1 MAQPDPSQ
9 ERAPVLE
16 VRGLTVALPA
26 GADRVHALQ
35 GVDLT
40 LRAGEIHC
48 VVGESGSGKSMTASA
63 ILGLLPVG
71 AKVQAGAILL
81 AGDDMLA
88 LTQAQLRRIR
98 GARVSMIFQ
107 DPMTALNPLHT
118 VGRQIAETFRLHRR
132 LKRAQTRAKVL
143 ELLAQV
149 GLPEPAAVARAYP
162 HELSGGQRQRAMIAM
177 ALALDPEV
185 LIADEPTTALDVTT
199 QAQILALIKDLQSRR
214 GTAVLFIT
222 HDFGVVAEVADRVTV
237 MQDGQVRESGSATQ
251 VLNQPR
257 HAYTR
262 TLIAAVPPPL
272 PQGAASHGAPAPL
285 TVSRGGVGALSTGPD
300 ASAVPQPATAL
311 HVRDLS
317 LTYRS
322 TGFIRRARVTTALHN
337 VNISLAAGETLGIV
351 GESGSGKSTLAR
363 CILRLLTPQE
373 GSIDVAGV
381 DGADRT
387 RQGQLRYAAQVQ
399 MVFQDPYG
407 SLNPRRR
414 VGDLIAQ
421 GPITHGESRESV
433 MPRVEEL
440 LRRVGL
446 HPSALDRFPHE
457 FSGGQRQRIGLARAL
472 ALRPRL
478 LVADEPV
485 SALDVSVQAQVLGLL
500 AELKQDLG
508 LSLLFITH
516 DLRVGARICDRV
528 AVMRQ
533 GEVVEI
539 GPASQVFGAPV
550 HPYTRDLLAA
560 VPGRHWVPRSAP
572 AGGVAAGAEDGSG
585 SVRAAA

>member
-1 MAQPDPSQ
+1 MAQPDHGQ

-16 VRGLTVALPA
+16 VCGLTVALPP
-26 GADRVHALQ
+26 GADRVNALQ

-63 ILGLLPVG
+63 ILGLLPAG
-71 AKVQAGAILL
+71 AHVQAGAILL
-81 AGDDMLA
+81 DGDDMLA

-98 GARVSMIFQ
+98 GARISMIFQ

-132 LKRAQTRAKVL
+132 LARAQTRAKVL

-149 GLPEPAAVARAYP
+149 GLPELAAVARAYP

-237 MQDGQVRESGSATQ
+237 MQDGQVRESGSAAQ

-262 TLIAAVPPPL
+262 ALIAAVPPPFATGA
-272 PQGAASHGAPAPL
+272 PDNGIGAASASVAPL
-285 TVSRGGVGALSTGPD
+285 AGAL
-300 ASAVPQPATAL
+300 VPNTVL
-311 HVRDLS
+311 NVRDLS

-322 TGFIRRARVTTALHN
+322 TGFLRPGRVTSALSH
-337 VNISLAAGETLGIV
+337 VNLSLATGETLGVV

-363 CILRLLTPQE
+363 CILRLLKAQE
-373 GSIDVAGV
+373 GSIEIARV
-381 DGADRT
+381 DAADRS
-387 RQGQLRYAAQVQ
+387 RRGRLRYASQVQ

-407 SLNPRRR
+407 SLNPRHR

-421 GPITHGESRESV
+421 GPITHGEARDAV

-446 HPSALDRFPHE
+446 KASAMDRYPHE

-485 SALDVSVQAQVLGLL
+485 SALDVSVQAQVLALL
-500 AELKQDLG
+500 AELKEELG

-516 DLRVGARICDRV
+516 DLRVAARVCDRV

-533 GEVVEI
+533 GEVVEL
-539 GPASQVFGAPV
+539 GLVGQVFGAPS
-550 HPYTRDLLAA
+550 HPYSKALLAA
-560 VPGRHWVPRSAP
+560 VPGRHWVPPRSAVEQ
-572 AGGVAAGAEDGSG
+572 AGT
-585 SVRAAA
+585 